1 MKYGPFDF
9 HNGIVNIHFD
19 DIFSNT
25 QKWVPFAH
33 KNYAKLVIRRS
44 NIMCICKVI
53 IYNITVINI
62 ISHLIDILKKIV
74 SRLS

>member
-19 DIFSNT
+19 DIFSNAQT
-25 QKWVPFAH
+25 WVPFAH

-44 NIMCICKVI
+44 NILYICKAI

-62 ISHLIDILKKIV
+62 ISHLIEILKKIV
-74 SRLS
+74 SS